1 MNKLRFT
8 SLTALAAAA
17 ALAIAGCGSSSS
29 GSTSSSSSQAN
40 LTGVTESATTG
51 SASSTASGSSS
62 ATGGGAGGS
71 IIVGSA
77 AFAES
82 EVLMNVY
89 AEALKAKGVDVET
102 KPQIG
107 ARPVYLE
114 ALKDGSIDLIPEYS
128 GSLLLALDASAT
140 AVSSEDVYAALPAAV
155 GSDLKVLEQSAAED
169 KDSIN
174 VTQATAT
181 EFNLKTIGDLKD
193 HAGDWI
199 LGAAPE
205 YETRADGVPGLETK
219 YGVVFGTFKGAD
231 ISAVIDDL
239 KNNQIDAADL
249 YTTDPA
255 IKANNFV
262 TLEDPENLSA
272 AQNVLP
278 LIKADKS
285 TPAIEEALNAVSA
298 KLTTDVLIDL
308 NTQVAAGTD
317 SATVAKDWLTSQGLI

>member
-1 MNKLRFT
+1 MN
-8 SLTALAAAA
+8 
-17 ALAIAGCGSSSS
+17 I
-29 GSTSSSSSQAN
+29 
-40 LTGVTESATTG
+40 
-51 SASSTASGSSS
+51 
-62 ATGGGAGGS
+62 
-71 IIVGSA
+71 
-77 AFAES
+77 
-82 EVLMNVY
+82 Y
-89 AEALKAKGVDVET
+89 AEALKAKGVEVTT

-114 ALKDGSIDLIPEYS
+114 ALKDGSIDLIAEYS
-128 GSLLLALDASAT
+128 GSLLAALDASAT
-140 AVSSEDVYAALPAAV
+140 AVSSADVYAALPAAL
-155 GSDLKVLEQSAAED
+155 GTDLKVLDQSTAEN

-174 VTQATAT
+174 VTQETAT
-181 EFNLKTIGDLKD
+181 KFSLKSIGDLKD
-193 HAGDWI
+193 HAGDMI

-205 YETRADGVPGLETK
+205 YETRPDGVPGLETK
-219 YGVVFGTFKGAD
+219 YGVVFGEFRGAD

-285 TPAIEEALNAVSA
+285 TPEIEAALNAVSA
-298 KLTTDVLIDL
+298 KLTTEVLIDL
-308 NTQVAAGTD
+308 NTQVAGGTD
-317 SATVAKDWLTSQGLI
+317 STEVAKTWLTDQGLV

>member
-1 MNKLRFT
+1 VKSPSGELPVLRD
-8 SLTALAAAA
+8 ARQHVA
-17 ALAIAGCGSSSS
+17 ALY
-29 GSTSSSSSQAN
+29 QAHA
-40 LTGVTESATTG
+40 LGLVKLA
-51 SASSTASGSSS
+51 
-62 ATGGGAGGS
+62 
-71 IIVGSA
+71 
-77 AFAES
+77 
-82 EVLMNVY
+82 VLM
-89 AEALKAKGVDVET
+89 
-102 KPQIG
+102 
-107 ARPVYLE
+107 
-114 ALKDGSIDLIPEYS
+114 
-128 GSLLLALDASAT
+128 
-140 AVSSEDVYAALPAAV
+140 V
-155 GSDLKVLEQSAAED
+155 GDQSTAED

-174 VTQATAT
+174 VTQETAT
-181 EFNLKTIGDLKD
+181 KFSLKSIGDLKD
-193 HAGDWI
+193 HAGDMI

-205 YETRADGVPGLETK
+205 YETRPDGVPGLETK
-219 YGVVFGTFKGAD
+219 YGVVFGEFRGAD

-308 NTQVAAGTD
+308 NTKVAAGTD

>member
-1 MNKLRFT
+1 
-8 SLTALAAAA
+8 
-17 ALAIAGCGSSSS
+17 
-29 GSTSSSSSQAN
+29 
-40 LTGVTESATTG
+40 
-51 SASSTASGSSS
+51 
-62 ATGGGAGGS
+62 
-71 IIVGSA
+71 
-77 AFAES
+77 
-82 EVLMNVY
+82 MNVY
-89 AEALKAKGVDVET
+89 AEALKAKGVEVET

-262 TLEDPENLSA
+262 SLEDPENLSA

-285 TPAIEEALNAVSA
+285 TPEIEEALNAVSA